1 MHESPSETGRAGEA
15 LAATYLEERGFRVMD
30 RNYRF
35 ERSEVDIVCFL
46 PAPRYEDG
54 GELVFVEVKTRRGTG
69 FGLPEE
75 AVGADKQRHLVKAAR
90 AWLHERR
97 MEGTPCRFDV
107 VSILLR
113 NGAEPEI
120 HHIENAFWIF

>member
-1 MHESPSETGRAGEA
+1 MRESPSETGRTGEA

>member
-1 MHESPSETGRAGEA
+1 
-15 LAATYLEERGFRVMD
+15 
-30 RNYRF
+30 
-35 ERSEVDIVCFL
+35 
-46 PAPRYEDG
+46 
-54 GELVFVEVKTRRGTG
+54 
-69 FGLPEE
+69 
-75 AVGADKQRHLVKAAR
+75 VKAAR

>member
-1 MHESPSETGRAGEA
+1 MRESPSETGRTGEA
-15 LAATYLEERGFRVMD
+15 LAAAYLEERGFRVMD

-75 AVGADKQRHLVKAAR
+75 AIGAEKKRHLVKAAR
-90 AWLHERR
+90 AWLYERR

-113 NGAEPEI
+113 SRAEPEI